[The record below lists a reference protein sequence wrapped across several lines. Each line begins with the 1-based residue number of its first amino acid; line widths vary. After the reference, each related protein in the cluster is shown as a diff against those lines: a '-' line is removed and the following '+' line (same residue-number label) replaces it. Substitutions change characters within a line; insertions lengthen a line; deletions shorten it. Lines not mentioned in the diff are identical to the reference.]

1 MNKKNIIICVV
12 IGILLL
18 VIGVL
23 VGIIYSNKEE
33 IFNHEKDELQS
44 EKINVDKNS
53 DEKNIVKEK
62 ENNSNNEINPLEKE
76 EVKSTNENKSEN
88 NVKNVKNDT
97 NTVKYSNNDNLVINE
112 LNSTLENI
120 NEAKSDKD
128 FSEKAKATFI
138 SIVDFLFYDGTIN
151 GVTFNE
157 LTTAGKEKVLELANK
172 IDTKLEE
179 KSPGYK
185 DKISSGTNK
194 AFNKA
199 SEVIKKGAKNI
210 NDFAKE
216 ALGNDN
222 YNSIID
228 AKDELVKYSKNAFS
242 FVGGVGSK
250 LYSNTKDKLN
260 EWYQNFKNN

>member
-12 IGILLL
+12 IGFLLL

-33 IFNHEKDELQS
+33 IFKHEKDEQQS
-44 EKINVDKNS
+44 EKINADKNS
-53 DEKNIVKEK
+53 DEKNIVEDK
-62 ENNSNNEINPLEKE
+62 ENNSNNEIKPLEKE
-76 EVKSTNENKSEN
+76 EVKNINENKSN
-88 NVKNVKNDT
+88 NDVKNDS
-97 NTVKYSNNDNLVINE
+97 NTIKYSNNDNLVINE

-157 LTTAGKEKVLELANK
+157 LTTVGKEKVLELANK